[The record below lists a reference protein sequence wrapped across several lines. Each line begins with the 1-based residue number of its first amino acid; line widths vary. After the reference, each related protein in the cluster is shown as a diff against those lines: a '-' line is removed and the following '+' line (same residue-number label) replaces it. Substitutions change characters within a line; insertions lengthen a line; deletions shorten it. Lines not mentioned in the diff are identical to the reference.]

1 MPDLYAAL
9 GVARDVDTAA
19 IRKAYRKAAKRA
31 HPDGGGSPEK
41 FLAVNRAMEVLT
53 DAKRRKAYDETGTID
68 DKPADNEES
77 ELMGFVSA
85 LLDAVLQNLDQQ
97 GVPFETAD
105 LIQRMKQAASQRE
118 TALHQNRQAI
128 KDGISRQRKLLKR
141 FKLKSKKDVPN
152 RMETLISGRI
162 AYLEGQTAHT
172 QRQIDTIKRAV
183 LFLDEYKFESE
194 KMTQGSVAQYITLS
208 FGTGIL
214 MNKRAT
220 RWMRPFEDFLKH
232 MRIDSKEIAAE
243 DERGSPLNLWGS
255 QRMFLSEVA
264 TGLEDGQN
272 TFVCLKAR
280 QEGIS
285 TVSLAIDIFW
295 CLVHPGM
302 MGALVTDT
310 EANRNIFRA
319 TIERYIKNLPAKLV
333 GENFKIPR
341 VNRDFILFPNGSS
354 RLDFWWPAR
363 AARRRGARA
372 AATRS
377 RI

>member
-9 GVARDVDTAA
+9 GVARDADTAA
-19 IRKAYRKAAKRA
+19 IRAAYRKAAKRA

-53 DAKRRKAYDETGTID
+53 DAKRRKAYDETGSID

-118 TALHQNRQAI
+118 TALYQNRQAM

-172 QRQIDTIKRAV
+172 QRQLDTIKKAV
-183 LFLDEYKFESE
+183 SFLDEYKFEAESAPNP
-194 KMTQGSVAQYITLS
+194 QAAIFQYIS
-208 FGTGIL
+208 F
-214 MNKRAT
+214 
-220 RWMRPFEDFLKH
+220 
-232 MRIDSKEIAAE
+232 S
-243 DERGSPLNLWGS
+243 
-255 QRMFLSEVA
+255 V
-264 TGLEDGQN
+264 
-272 TFVCLKAR
+272 
-280 QEGIS
+280 
-285 TVSLAIDIFW
+285 
-295 CLVHPGM
+295 
-302 MGALVTDT
+302 
-310 EANRNIFRA
+310 
-319 TIERYIKNLPAKLV
+319 
-333 GENFKIPR
+333 
-341 VNRDFILFPNGSS
+341 
-354 RLDFWWPAR
+354 
-363 AARRRGARA
+363 
-372 AATRS
+372 
-377 RI
+377 